1 MENPGHIVYSK
12 EVIEFTAVANEY
24 CSFLGTSSEYTGEQ
38 ILLFMQRLL
47 PLLYSKSLSLPD
59 VEPVMEESPEKF
71 VTEEEWQA
79 IDERIVVKL
88 GEANDFPEVFDNRI
102 SESELPVI
110 GSIAEN
116 LADIFQDLKDYLVV
130 YSMGTTDFMNDAL
143 WECRENF
150 RLLWGQK
157 LLSTLRAVHN
167 ALQNPGLI
175 GKEDDHK
182 QIDQEERDTSGW
194 IISKRMSDLKN
205 GEYDEF

>member
-1 MENPGHIVYSK
+1 MEDLGHIVYSK

-47 PLLYSKSLSLPD
+47 PLLYSKSLSLPR
-59 VEPVMEESPEKF
+59 VEPMMEESHEKS

-88 GEANDFPEVFDNRI
+88 GEADDFPEVFDNRV

-130 YSMGTTDFMNDAL
+130 YSMGTTDLMNDAL
-143 WECRENF
+143 WECKENF
-150 RLLWGQK
+150 RLSWGQK
-157 LLSTLRAVHN
+157 LLSALRAVHK
-167 ALQNPGLI
+167 ALQNPELI
-175 GKEDDHK
+175 GKGENYK

-194 IISKRMSDLKN
+194 IISKRMSDFNK
-205 GEYDEF
+205 GENDEL